1 MFQYQNLIYEILRD
15 GEDRKDR
22 TGVGTRAIFN
32 KHLSFRM
39 DEGLFPLV
47 TLKRTLYKGPL
58 GELAGFVRGTTD
70 ERVLSKFGCN
80 YWQYNLNAD
89 YWATNQYKRFD
100 TDLGKL
106 GYSYH
111 LRNFNGVDQLRTVL
125 DKAKSNPTDRR
136 LLVSHWHPAE
146 LHEAVLP
153 PCHYSWQIFIHGID
167 MEYVSLLWN
176 QRSVDVMLGL
186 PADFVY
192 YGGLLVAIAHELG
205 KTPYEV
211 SCNLGDTHIYH
222 NHFDTALELAHD
234 GKVYPAPAYN
244 FVAPIGQQVEDFIP
258 TQLEIL
264 DYESGPFYKLKMA
277 V

>member
-1 MFQYQNLIYEILRD
+1 MFQYQNLIFEILRE

-39 DEGLFPLV
+39 DEKQFPLM
-47 TLKRTLYKGPL
+47 TLKETLYKGPL
-58 GELAGFVRGTTD
+58 GELAGFIRGSTD
-70 ERVLSKFGCN
+70 EKVLADFGCN
-80 YWQYNLNAD
+80 YWKWNLNAP
-89 YWATNQYKRFD
+89 YWVNSPYKRFD

-111 LRNFNGVDQLRTVL
+111 LRNFDGIDQLRTVM
-125 DKAKSNPTDRR
+125 DKARTNPTDRR

-146 LHEAVLP
+146 LHEGVLP
-153 PCHYSWQIFIHGID
+153 ACHYSWQIFIHGID
-167 MEYVSLLWN
+167 MEYVSLIWN

-192 YGGLLVAIAHELG
+192 YGALLTAIANELG
-205 KTPYEV
+205 KQPFELA
-211 SCNLGDTHIYH
+211 CNLGDTHIYH
-222 NHFDTALELAHD
+222 NHIDEALDLAIN
-234 GKVYPAPAYN
+234 GKIFKPPTYVFKAPKY
-244 FVAPIGQQVEDFIP
+244 QRVEDFLP
-258 TQLEIL
+258 DQLIIKN
-264 DYESGPFYKLKMA
+264 YKSGPFVKLPMA